1 MSLSIEMNLSVDSS
15 FPVLNNLQLVTPPS
29 VSDQNIEK
37 ANTEI
42 FSLSETTKQSNRV
55 YQSLINE
62 QSININLKSITGI
75 KSEQISGKQS
85 HEIDYMLTLISDD
98 VYIRTTMGIGDYVR
112 LSDGE
117 LLKAGIEPANL
128 RDETTGFQAG
138 IYRNDDLYIVAFVGT
153 NDLKDILA
161 NLRQGFGFDEAQY
174 HQAIDLARTA
184 RMVFGENVLFTGH
197 SLGGGLAATA
207 ALSVGKP
214 AVVFNSAGVS
224 DNMMKNLGFSPQE
237 GRAIAENGL
246 VRHYVVEHDLLDVLQ
261 RKLPVSQPI
270 GHKILLK
277 YNDNSGESDQGFPH
291 NLIRGLKAHSLKKMM
306 ELLTI
311 YKPWS
316 SLNDEQQEESLV
328 MLNEPDLSISA

>member
-1 MSLSIEMNLSVDSS
+1 MSLSIGISLSVDSG
-15 FPVLNNLQLVTPPS
+15 FPVSNQLELVTPSS
-29 VSDQNIEK
+29 VSTQNIK
-37 ANTEI
+37 KVTTEI
-42 FSLSETTKQSNRV
+42 SYISATTKQNNRT
-55 YQSLINE
+55 YQSLVNE
-62 QSININLKSITGI
+62 QSTNTNLKSITDI
-75 KSEQISGKQS
+75 NVEQISGKQS

-112 LSDGE
+112 LSDSE

-138 IYRNDDLYIVAFVGT
+138 IYRNGDLYIVAFVGT
-153 NDLKDILA
+153 NDLKDILT

-174 HQAIDLARTA
+174 HQAVDLARTA
-184 RMVFGENVLFTGH
+184 RITFGENLLFTGH

-214 AVVFNSAGVS
+214 AVIFNSAGVS

-237 GRAIAENGL
+237 GRVIAENGL
-246 VRHYVVEHDLLDVLQ
+246 IRHYVVEHDLLDVLQ
-261 RKLPVSQPI
+261 QKLPVSQPI

-277 YNDNSGESDQGFPH
+277 YNDDLEESGTGFPN
-291 NLIRGLKAHSLKKMM
+291 NLIRGLKAHSLEKVL

-328 MLNEPDLSISA
+328 MLNESDLSVSA